1 MIPEITH
8 IHPIFGLNMSTAAR
22 SLSPVRNLD
31 SLLAAVAG
39 FIIIHFLTRHGGI
52 GVSPDSVDYISTAAN
67 IHDSDRAVN
76 FTGSALVNFPL
87 GYPLLLSGLMTL
99 TGMGPLAFGP
109 VLDALLFSAVIL
121 LSGIMMEGF
130 AFRSKWYKMA
140 VLSIIVL
147 SPCLLEIYSMIWS
160 ETLFI
165 LLSLLFIFFCHRYF
179 RVPTLLRLLWPAL
192 VAGLACITRYAGIVL
207 IATGGLMILLHGGMK
222 PVKRIG
228 HLFFFGL
235 VAYLLLSINLWRNL
249 HLTGTLTGHREKG
262 LESLWVVLR
271 DFGSVIGGWVLGS
284 GYAGAGWMIMIV
296 LVVSFVRHFEKRRH
310 YFPYEKIATCF
321 SLVYSVFIIFCA
333 SVSRFQPLDSRLLS
347 PLFIPMLW
355 GLTAWIPG
363 VVGAAK
369 GNAPARGRF
378 TVWSHWIVII
388 AAAVLFFFIQRT
400 QIKAYRENWEGVRDA
415 GIPGYTEDDWR
426 HSATMDY
433 VRQHQDSLGTGESL
447 YSNAD
452 DAIWFLTGMH
462 AALLPHR
469 DFSRDVQALLARDHF
484 QVAWFNDG
492 ANPDL
497 VGISTISRY
506 KKLAR
511 VAAFPDGAV
520 YFFTAK

>member
-1 MIPEITH
+1 MIPQITH
-8 IHPIFGLNMSTAAR
+8 IHPIFGVNMSTAAR
-22 SLSPVRNLD
+22 SFSPVRNLD

-39 FIIIHFLTRHGGI
+39 FIIIHYLTRHGGI
-52 GVSPDSVDYISTAAN
+52 GVSPDSVDYISTAEN
-67 IHDSDRAVN
+67 IHDSGRAFN

-87 GYPLLLSGLMTL
+87 GYPLLLSTLMTL
-99 TGMGPLAFGP
+99 TGMDPLAFGP
-109 VLDALLFSAVIL
+109 VLDGLLFAMVIL
-121 LSGIMMEGF
+121 LSGMMMEGF
-130 AFRSKWYKMA
+130 AFRSKWYKVA

-147 SPCLLEIYSMIWS
+147 SPCLLEVYSMVWS

-165 LLSLLFIFFCHRYF
+165 LLSLLFIYFCQRHF
-179 RVPTLLRLLWPAL
+179 RAPTLSRLLWPAL

-207 IATGGLMILLHGGMK
+207 IATGGLMILLNGGMK
-222 PVKRIG
+222 PAKRIG

-235 VAYLLLSINLWRNL
+235 VAYLLLSINLWRNV

-271 DFGSVIGGWVLGS
+271 DFGSVIGGWVFGL
-284 GYAGAGWMIMIV
+284 GYAVVGWMIMIV
-296 LVVSFVRHFEKRRH
+296 LIVSFVRHFEKRRH

-321 SLVYSVFIIFCA
+321 SLIYSAFIIFCA
-333 SVSRFQPLDSRLLS
+333 SVSRFQQLDNRLLS
-347 PLFIPMLW
+347 PLFIPLLW

-363 VVGAAK
+363 VV
-369 GNAPARGRF
+369 ARERF
-378 TVWSHWIVII
+378 RIWPRWGVIV
-388 AAAVLFFFIQRT
+388 AAAALFFFIQQT
-400 QIKAYRENWEGVRDA
+400 QIKAYRENWEGIRDA

-433 VRQHQDSLGTGESL
+433 VRRQKDSLGTAGSL

-462 AALLPHR
+462 STLLPHR

-484 QVAWFNDG
+484 SVAWFNDG
-492 ANPDL
+492 VNPDL
-497 VGISTISRY
+497 VSIAAISRY

-520 YFFTAK
+520 YFFIAK